1 MKLFKNLFFAFIAL
15 LFFFETL
22 SACTCPEGGVPT
34 CAEFDRADAVFYG
47 KIEQITSFDS
57 EDAKVSF
64 PSVNSISTFK
74 DSGLVWLNVKVERAF
89 KGVEE
94 KNVKVTT
101 YQGTSCDIGKVKKGQ
116 RWIFFAYRN
125 EESGILGV
133 GACNATGRLS
143 EKLSA
148 YKDYFSELDTL
159 SKDNSGTY
167 IKGTLVKDTFVDARQ
182 QGNVSIEGENFF
194 ESNPTDKEGFFSFKV
209 PKAGKYKVKVI
220 VPFSAAFGFT
230 REFTNFKKSS
240 PTENE
245 TVFEYEIDAEENKC
259 NYNQIELYPI
269 DLKATGK
276 ISGKFIPKDWN
287 VFSKFYPSLCRLKE
301 TEEKTLKSCKTD
313 YSLKMDGSFKLSG
326 LREGKYTLVIND
338 DNFPDGSAP
347 FWRHYYPGV
356 RDFKD
361 AQPIILEQ
369 GETLSDIKFNLPKSL
384 PLREIKG
391 QVFWK
396 DGKPVTFNPD
406 SDNDLD
412 VYLYSFEKP
421 DKMIF
426 MHSFLTDWSENK
438 ENKSI
443 EMTEVKP
450 DGSFTINAFDGFT
463 YWLEA
468 DIDLPNGKTRCGFYK
483 LKMEESL
490 AQPIKVVLDRT
501 VNCRTED
508 YVKELEAKAK

>member
-1 MKLFKNLFFAFIAL
+1 MKFYTHFFFAFIT
-15 LFFFETL
+15 LFFCFETL
-22 SACTCPEGGVPT
+22 SACTCSEHGVPT

-47 KIEQITSFDS
+47 KVEQVTSFDS

-74 DSGLVWLNVKVERAF
+74 DSGLVWLNVKVEKAF
-89 KGVEE
+89 KGVEG
-94 KNVKVTT
+94 KTVKVTT

-143 EKLSA
+143 EKLSTYA
-148 YKDYFSELDTL
+148 EYFSELEEL
-159 SKDNSGTY
+159 SQGKSGTF
-167 IKGTLVKDTFVDARQ
+167 IKGTLVKDTFVDERQ
-182 QGNVSIEGENFF
+182 QGNVSVEGENFTAT
-194 ESNPTDKEGFFSFKV
+194 NPTDKDGFFNFKV
-209 PKAGKYKVKVI
+209 PKAGKYKVKVS
-220 VPFSAAFGFT
+220 VPFSAVFNFT
-230 REFTNFKKSS
+230 NEFTNFTKNS

-269 DLKATGK
+269 DLKATAK
-276 ISGKFIPKDWN
+276 INGKFIPKNWD
-287 VFSKFYPSLCRLKE
+287 FFPKIYPRLCKLKE
-301 TEEKTLKSCKTD
+301 TEDETLKSCTTD
-313 YSLKMDGSFKLSG
+313 YDLKMDGSFEFKG
-326 LREGKYTLVIND
+326 LREGKYTLVANE
-338 DNFPDGSAP
+338 DNFPDGASP

-356 RDFKD
+356 RNFTD

-369 GETLSDIKFNLPKSL
+369 GQTLSDITFNLPDFI

-396 DGKPVTFNPD
+396 DGKPVTFVD
-406 SDNDLD
+406 GSDNELS

-421 DKMIF
+421 NKMIF
-426 MHSFLTDWSENK
+426 MHSFLIDWSKER

-443 EMTEVKP
+443 EMTEVKS
-450 DGSFTINAFDGFT
+450 DGSFLIRAFDGFT
-463 YWLEA
+463 YWLRAE
-468 DIDLPNGKTRCGFYK
+468 IDLPNDKTKCGFYK
-483 LKMEESL
+483 LEMKENL
-490 AQPIKVVLDRT
+490 LQPIKVILDRT
-501 VNCRTED
+501 DKCSTED
-508 YVKELEAKAK
+508 YVKELEGRSK